1 MQSSLRV
8 RAGVLLASWMAVAT
22 LTGCAAR
29 SSRPASTAPVCPK
42 SMCTSFAALEGSSVL
57 RPGDRVRVVDHTGKR
72 LTGRLLGLS
81 ATEVSLRVRDEQLRL
96 AEADVLGIWRR
107 AGRGRSMAGYGAI
120 GAVVGLGWG
129 GLAWLNK
136 RDVDCTREREEVL
149 GDCYVHESYY
159 FLAPT
164 TALALIGAGF
174 GLAWPGERQVFAGV
188 WRPVTAH
195 VRPYVDRQRRGVQ
208 LSVAF

>member
-1 MQSSLRV
+1 MQRSLRV
-8 RAGVLLASWMAVAT
+8 RAGVLLLSWMAVAT

-29 SSRPASTAPVCPK
+29 SSRPASAAPVCPK

-81 ATEVSLRVRDEQLRL
+81 TTEVSLRVRDEQLRL

-107 AGRGRSMAGYGAI
+107 ASRGRSMAGYGAI

>member
-81 ATEVSLRVRDEQLRL
+81 TTEVSLRVRDEQLRL

>member
-1 MQSSLRV
+1 MQSSLRF
-8 RAGVLLASWMAVAT
+8 RAGVLLLSWIAVAT

-81 ATEVSLRVRDEQLRL
+81 TTEVSLRVRDEQLRL

-188 WRPVTAH
+188 WRPMTAH

>member
-1 MQSSLRV
+1 
-8 RAGVLLASWMAVAT
+8 
-22 LTGCAAR
+22 
-29 SSRPASTAPVCPK
+29 
-42 SMCTSFAALEGSSVL
+42 MCTSFAALEGSSAL
-57 RPGDRVRVVDHTGKR
+57 HPGDRVRVVDGTGKR

-107 AGRGRSMAGYGAI
+107 ASRGRSMAGYGAI

>member
-1 MQSSLRV
+1 MQSRLD
-8 RAGVLLASWMAVAT
+8 RAGVLLLSCIAAAT
-22 LTGCAAR
+22 LTGCAVR
-29 SSRPASTAPVCPK
+29 SSRTASAGQVCPN
-42 SMCTSFAALEGSSVL
+42 SICPSFAALEGSSAL
-57 RPGDRVRVVDHTGKR
+57 RPGDPVRVLDGTGKR

-81 ATEVSLRVRDEQLRL
+81 ATEVSVRVRDEQLRL

-107 AGRGRSMAGYGAI
+107 ASKGRSMAGYGAI

-129 GLAWLNK
+129 GVAWLNK
-136 RDVDCTREREEVL
+136 RDIDCTREREDLL

-164 TALALIGAGF
+164 TALAFVGAGF
-174 GLAWPGERQVFAGV
+174 GLVWPHELQVFAGV
-188 WRPVTAH
+188 GRPIAAH
-195 VRPYVDRQRRGVQ
+195 IRPYVDRQRRGVE